1 MCDDPQWKQ
10 RLGPPSSH
18 RYILDIIFVL
28 VLKCAFYG
36 EPHRDLGE
44 KVLELYW
51 VGFYPCSS
59 GVTFKRLT
67 SLGLHCQ
74 KKVGRIIISYDVVK
88 GSSYYVYLYRLLLP
102 SGQQRAIKT
111 LNYDICKLS

>member
-59 GVTFKRLT
+59 GVTLKRLT
-67 SLGLHCQ
+67 SLGLNFIVR
-74 KKVGRIIISYDVVK
+74 KKWEE
-88 GSSYYVYLYRLLLP
+88 
-102 SGQQRAIKT
+102 
-111 LNYDICKLS
+111 